1 MKPVPI
7 HIITDILNGL
17 QQGLSYRKI
26 QNLYGSSKS
35 TIARISERLSQN
47 GLSTQDALKMS
58 DEELKAFFYV
68 PQSSSQIEPDWSRIH
83 KKLQQ
88 KSVTLILL
96 YQDYAQWS
104 EG

>member
-7 HIITDILNGL
+7 NVITGILNGL

-26 QNLYGSSKS
+26 QSLYGSSKS

-47 GLSTQDALKMS
+47 GLSVQDALDMS

-68 PQSSSQIEPDWSRIH
+68 SQSSSQIEPDWSRVH
-83 KKLQQ
+83 RKLQQ

-96 YQDYAQWS
+96 YQDMPSALKV
-104 EG
+104 

>member
-35 TIARISERLSQN
+35 TIARISERFYSRC
-47 GLSTQDALKMS
+47 TE
-58 DEELKAFFYV
+58 DE
-68 PQSSSQIEPDWSRIH
+68 
-83 KKLQQ
+83 
-88 KSVTLILL
+88 
-96 YQDYAQWS
+96 
-104 EG
+104 